1 MQKFLVLCMAFLTNK
16 TKIQKEPKIQKQSDI
31 MKALLFEYFRF
42 SPKQLH
48 CVSEVVCEYF
58 TNNTADFED
67 FIAFNETTRICVEIK
82 TSKSDFLADFAKL
95 KHKDFAKKYTKFYF
109 CVTSDLKDFAL
120 EYLRENY
127 NNYGL
132 FVYENNKIQVV
143 KNAKIN
149 KDLTFLRDEKYLFM
163 RMSSELAT
171 QKMKEICYE

>member
-1 MQKFLVLCMAFLTNK
+1 MAMIK
-16 TKIQKEPKIQKQSDI
+16 TQSKIATKRNNATSDK

-42 SPKQLH
+42 SPKQMH
-48 CVSEVVCEYF
+48 CVSEVICEYF
-58 TNNTADFED
+58 TNKTADIED

-95 KHKDFAKKYTKFYF
+95 KHKDFAKRYTKFYF
-109 CVTSDLKDFAL
+109 CVTAELKDFVL

-132 FVYENNKIQVV
+132 FVYENDKIWVV

-149 KDLTFLRDEKYLFM
+149 KNLTFLRDEKYLFL
-163 RMSSELAT
+163 RMSSELASVISKT
-171 QKMKEICYE
+171 NNWSIR

>member
-1 MQKFLVLCMAFLTNK
+1 MAFLKQTIEQNK
-16 TKIQKEPKIQKQSDI
+16 ASVKNTQSEI
-31 MKALLFEYFRF
+31 IKALLFEYFRF

-48 CVSEVVCEYF
+48 CVSEVICEYF
-58 TNNTADFED
+58 TNKTADIED
-67 FIAFNETTRICVEIK
+67 FLAFNETTRICVEVKI
-82 TSKSDFLADFAKL
+82 SKSDFLADFKKL
-95 KHKDFAKKYTKFYF
+95 KHKDFAKRYTKFYF
-109 CVTSDLKDFAL
+109 CVTAELKDFAL
-120 EYLRENY
+120 EYLRKNY

>member
-1 MQKFLVLCMAFLTNK
+1 MAFLKQTTQ
-16 TKIQKEPKIQKQSDI
+16 TKKRDNATSDK

-48 CVSEVVCEYF
+48 CVSEVICEYF
-58 TNNTADFED
+58 TNNTVDIED
-67 FIAFNETTRICVEIK
+67 FLAFNETTRICVEVK
-82 TSKSDFLADFAKL
+82 VSKSDFLADFTKL

-149 KDLTFLRDEKYLFM
+149 KNLTFLRDEKYLFM
-163 RMSSELAT
+163 RMSSELANE
-171 QKMKEICYE
+171 KIKIIE